1 MTLAFG
7 QKCWPFSSP
16 AFLARVLG
24 SLYRFPLLASA
35 IGQTNWLP
43 RLAAPAGS
51 VSSCFR
57 SPAARFRAHPLFG
70 WQPLSTPAA
79 WRFLCGVSM
88 LRFYVTFLCDVS
100 MWRFRLTLLFGVP
113 VWCVDNAFADGVISP
128 TGRAPQKTT
137 PQKTTPQ
144 KTTPQKTTPP
154 KTASQRTMPLRLY
167 FIDKLSM
174 LFEIGK
180 KPFLL

>member
-1 MTLAFG
+1 MTLGPALG
-7 QKCWPFSSP
+7 PRSWS
-16 AFLARVLG
+16 AFLALYLG
-24 SLYRFPLLASA
+24 SHSWPLPLVKPVSFRASLLLLVLSVLAFAHSLLASA
-35 IGQTNWLP
+35 PTPCLAGNHSQ
-43 RLAAPAGS
+43 RLLLGVFYAA
-51 VSSCFR
+51 
-57 SPAARFRAHPLFG
+57 
-70 WQPLSTPAA
+70 
-79 WRFLCGVSM
+79 FLCCVSM

-128 TGRAPQKTT
+128 TGRASQKTT
-137 PQKTTPQ
+137 PQKTT
-144 KTTPQKTTPP
+144 
-154 KTASQRTMPLRLY
+154 PLRLY